1 MEILMKEPNLILG
14 DNYKNLEKII
24 IIIGKSYKTEGSDEE
39 TNNNMIKFTEVVKGN
54 NDMKEILQKLFNTY
68 KKGKTLNKIKN
79 IFKNT

>member
-1 MEILMKEPNLILG
+1 
-14 DNYKNLEKII
+14 
-24 IIIGKSYKTEGSDEE
+24 
-39 TNNNMIKFTEVVKGN
+39 MIKFTEVVKGN